1 MPLQVSSP
9 AFSEGGTIPKKFSC
23 DGENISPQLSWSGA
37 PGGTKSLALILDDPD
52 APGGTFVHWVL
63 FNLPDNTTELPEGSS
78 GVGTPG
84 TNSFRKEAYGG
95 PCPPKGS
102 THRYFF
108 KLYALDTSLSLKSG
122 ASKAD
127 VEKAMSGH
135 ILAQGQ
141 LMGKF
146 GR

>member
-1 MPLQVSSP
+1 MTIQLTSA
-9 AFSEGGTIPKKFSC
+9 AFQEGGTIPKKYTC
-23 DGENISPQLSWSGA
+23 DGQNISPQLDWSGL
-37 PGGTKSLALILDDPD
+37 PDQTKSLVLIVDDPD

-63 FNLPDNTTELPEGSS
+63 YALPADLKGLSEGAST
-78 GVGTPG
+78 GVQGA
-84 TNSFRKEAYGG
+84 NSFRKSGYGG

-108 KLYALDTSLSLKSG
+108 KLYALDTSLSLKPG

-127 VEKAMSGH
+127 VEKAAGGH

-141 LMGKF
+141 LMGKY